1 MYVYGCLAKREKF
14 SIIKEIGMEK
24 LNMTGKEEALLKVK
38 NKVENCMACELGKTC
53 TNKVFSDGNPNA
65 KIVLIGEAPGAEED
79 ASGVPFVGRAGKFLT
94 QMITDAGFDR
104 QKDFYIINTVK
115 CRPPENR
122 VPTDFEKD
130 CCKEFLFEQLKL
142 VQPKVIVLC
151 GATAL
156 KSFVKKVEPISK
168 IRGQWMEIFGG
179 TKAMAIFHP
188 SYLLRKHSTDE
199 GSPRDLTKKDLLNI
213 KNFVSEK

>member
-1 MYVYGCLAKREKF
+1 M
-14 SIIKEIGMEK
+14 
-24 LNMTGKEEALLKVK
+24 
-38 NKVENCMACELGKTC
+38 
-53 TNKVFSDGNPNA
+53 
-65 KIVLIGEAPGAEED
+65 
-79 ASGVPFVGRAGKFLT
+79 FLT
-94 QMITDAGFDR
+94 QMITEAGFDR
-104 QKDFYIINTVK
+104 KKDFYIINTVK

-130 CCKEFLFEQLKL
+130 CCKVFLFEQLKI
-142 VQPKVIVLC
+142 VKPEVIVLC

-168 IRGQWMEIFGG
+168 IRGQWVEIFGG

-199 GSPRDLTKKDLLNI
+199 NAPRALTKQDLLNI
-213 KNFVSEK
+213 KNYLGL